1 MTKKK
6 SEQPNWGQPDKSF
19 QELLKGIDPEVLKK
33 ANEHISEMAQK
44 QPLYRF

>member
-1 MTKKK
+1 MIKEK
-6 SEQPNWGQPDKSF
+6 SKQPKWGQHDKSF
-19 QELLKGIDPEVLKK
+19 QELLKGIDPEVLRK